1 MIDQTNDNKQGE
13 EKTDVSGDP
22 IKELNERLEK
32 CLKEKEDYLNG
43 WKRAKADL
51 INYQKDEARRFEEVL
66 KFGNIELIKDFIP
79 VLDSFAALERT
90 LEGEPLASLDA
101 SRSGRP
107 DNQSG
112 RDLADVVGFR
122 LIRIQLDDLLKKSG
136 LERIIT
142 KPGQSFDPA
151 FHESVG
157 EIESGE
163 QPGSIAHEIESG
175 YTLNGRVVRPARVK
189 LAKVK

>member
-101 SRSGRP
+101 RPSRPPPPMDYGGPRSDSRRARREARPRAYARGR
-107 DNQSG
+107 QSCP
-112 RDLADVVGFR
+112 
-122 LIRIQLDDLLKKSG
+122 
-136 LERIIT
+136 
-142 KPGQSFDPA
+142 KP
-151 FHESVG
+151 E
-157 EIESGE
+157 
-163 QPGSIAHEIESG
+163 
-175 YTLNGRVVRPARVK
+175 
-189 LAKVK
+189 

>member
-1 MIDQTNDNKQGE
+1 M
-13 EKTDVSGDP
+13 
-22 IKELNERLEK
+22 
-32 CLKEKEDYLNG
+32 
-43 WKRAKADL
+43 WA
-51 INYQKDEARRFEEVL
+51 ARPPAGPRR
-66 KFGNIELIKDFIP
+66 G
-79 VLDSFAALERT
+79 
-90 LEGEPLASLDA
+90 GEPLASLDA